1 MAKSLG
7 SLIQDLLRDRGPLS
21 RPELEDAAA
30 DAGYEAA
37 SVPPEL
43 CRLKGKGA
51 IEHLSKYKGH
61 SLYGPATDDDDDDQ
75 GDGSLIGDY

>member
-1 MAKSLG
+1 MSKTLG
-7 SLIQDLLRDRGPLS
+7 SLIKELLAERGPLS

-61 SLYGPATDDDDDDQ
+61 SLYGPAADDDE
-75 GDGSLIGDY
+75 GDGSMIGDY